1 MKHLILTQ
9 FGTPS
14 ASVALHDDG
23 EPLDDCRR
31 ALEHAEA
38 PKRGGKVLFAFDER
52 Q

>member
-1 MKHLILTQ
+1 LLSCS
-9 FGTPS
+9 GS
-14 ASVALHDDG
+14 ASGRD
-23 EPLDDCRR
+23 LDDFV